1 MSTIQKVAKEAG
13 VSVATVSRT
22 FNLPD
27 KVNAETRKI
36 VEQAAARLRYIPN
49 ASARSLRTQRSQTLG
64 VVLPT
69 LNNPVFAE
77 CLQGIAQAAAAA
89 GYSIMPFTTD
99 YLLKQEESAVRALHG
114 FGVDGLILVV
124 SDPRASA
131 TLDFVREQNI
141 PYVLAYNSNDEH
153 PCISV
158 DNPAAFARMV
168 AYLVSLG
175 HQRIAM
181 VSGRRSD
188 SDRAQQRYSGF
199 LAGMTAAGLQPHQA
213 IIEVPFIDNAV
224 DQIVQALQHKP
235 RPSALVCSN
244 DLLAIR
250 AIRAA
255 HQLGLRV
262 PDDISITGF
271 DGIRLGQDLTPSLTT
286 ISQPNADIGRY
297 SVSLLI
303 QCLSQGS
310 KPGPSASLLLNYV
323 LCPAESSAPPSQVLG
338 G

>member
-22 FNLPD
+22 FNFPE
-27 KVNAETRKI
+27 KVNGETREI

-49 ASARSLRTQRSQTLG
+49 ASARSLRTRRSQTLG

-69 LNNPVFAE
+69 LTNPVFAE
-77 CLQGIAQAAAAA
+77 CLQGVAQAAAAA
-89 GYSIMPFTTD
+89 SYSIMPFTTD
-99 YLLKQEESAVRALHG
+99 YQLNQEESAVRALHG

-124 SDPRASA
+124 SDPNSSA
-131 TLDFVREQNI
+131 ALDFVREQKI
-141 PYVLAYNSNDEH
+141 PYVLAYNRNDAH

-158 DNPAAFARMV
+158 DNPAAFALMV
-168 AYLVSLG
+168 RYLASLG
-175 HQRIAM
+175 HARIAM
-181 VSGRRSD
+181 VSGRRRD

-199 LAGMTAAGLQPHQA
+199 LSGMAAAGLVPHP
-213 IIEVPFIDNAV
+213 IIEVPFIDYAV
-224 DQIVQALQHKP
+224 DQIILALQQDQ
-235 RPSALVCSN
+235 RPTALVCSN

-255 HQLGLRV
+255 HQCGLRV
-262 PDDISITGF
+262 PTDISVTGF

-310 KPGPSASLLLNYV
+310 MPGPAASLLLNYV
-323 LCPAESSAPPSQVLG
+323 LCPAESSAPPS
-338 G
+338 